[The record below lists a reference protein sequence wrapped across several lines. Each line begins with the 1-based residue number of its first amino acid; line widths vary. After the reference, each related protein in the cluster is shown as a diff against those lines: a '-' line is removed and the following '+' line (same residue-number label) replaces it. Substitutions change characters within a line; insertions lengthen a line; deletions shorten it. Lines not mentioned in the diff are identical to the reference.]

1 MRILPLLNRN
11 ISQGIMTT
19 VLGRNQSRRGL
30 FSAKGVPPILTF
42 SKFVFQISWNLKS
55 EAKVGRRREK
65 DKMAK
70 GKNMKTS
77 QIYFM
82 ALT

>member
-1 MRILPLLNRN
+1 MRILPLLNGN
-11 ISQGIMTT
+11 ISQGTMTT

-30 FSAKGVPPILTF
+30 FSAKRVPPILTF
-42 SKFVFQISWNLKS
+42 SNFVFQISWNLKS